1 MLTLGKLGK
10 YNEGLRPIG
19 AKHGKNFARTSRFT
33 FMNKIETKL
42 SLALSA
48 VAVLGLFVLGSSLA
62 SAQDI
67 QPKRPLAP
75 GILTVI
81 SPEPEENETWDG
93 PLPLVEVPINID
105 NLDYEPKFEA
115 KTATVFEKAKGVT
128 LRHGIWNLEF
138 AFKPMRMI
146 LVDVPQ
152 PTGKMER
159 KLIWYMVYRVKNN
172 GGHFQVTEEKTLVAD
187 AIPHTT
193 YKMTPVTE
201 LTEGKLGP
209 DGAIVKDDMG
219 NPVQQAVKLRFIP
232 HFVLESKEYKKEYLD
247 RIIPAALAPIK
258 AREFPG
264 EKDLVLHDSIS
275 ISTVDVPLSEER
287 IDKSVW
293 GVVTWEQIDP
303 RIDYFTVYTQGLTNA
318 FKFQDPPGAFKKGS
332 PPGTGR
338 KFTTKTLQL
347 NFWRPGDTVEE
358 DEEEIRYGVRLD
370 GDSDQEKGIYSDL
383 QKKIFTE
390 HGIDKPL
397 DHLWIYR

>member
-1 MLTLGKLGK
+1 M
-10 YNEGLRPIG
+10 
-19 AKHGKNFARTSRFT
+19 
-33 FMNKIETKL
+33 TKL
-42 SLALSA
+42 HSPILSA
-48 VAVLGLFVLGSSLA
+48 LVFALGVGFCALPA
-62 SAQDI
+62 SAQE
-67 QPKRPLAP
+67 QPRRKLAP

-81 SPEPEENETWDG
+81 PPDPEENETWHG
-93 PLPLVEVPINID
+93 PLPLVEVPVNIAD
-105 NLDYEPKFEA
+105 LDYQPNIEA
-115 KTATVFEKAKGVT
+115 KSATVFERAKGVT
-128 LRHGIWNLEF
+128 LRRGIWNLEF

-146 LVDVPQ
+146 HVDVPQ
-152 PTGKMER
+152 ANGKMQR
-159 KLIWYMVYRVKNN
+159 KLIWYMVYRVKNK

-187 AIPHTT
+187 AIPHSTF
-193 YKMTPVTE
+193 KMTPVTE

-219 NPVQQAVKLRFIP
+219 NPVLQPVKIRFMP
-232 HFVLESKEYKKEYLD
+232 HFVLQSKEYDKEYLD

-264 EKDLVLHDSIS
+264 DKDVKLYDSIS
-275 ISTVDVPLSEER
+275 ISSVDIPLSEER

-303 RIDYFTVYTQGLTNA
+303 RIDYFTVYIQGLTNA

-358 DEEEIRYGVRLD
+358 NEEEIRYGVRLD
-370 GDSDQEKGIYSDL
+370 GDSDLEKGFYSEL
-383 QKKIFTE
+383 QKRVLAE
-390 HGIDKPL
+390 HGIEKPL
-397 DHLWIYR
+397 DSLWIYR